1 MLEKKSFKIGNH
13 LIGDPSYPLLI
24 AEIACAHDGDPW
36 KCSKLIEAASK
47 SGADAI
53 QLQIFSA
60 QLQVPRSH
68 KLRELLENLEI
79 DRKTWKN
86 LFSQAKE
93 TGLMVSAFVYD
104 EESLEWVQDWDPDMY
119 KLNSSDLTFEPMLKG
134 VAKTKKPLTLGTGA
148 SQVEEIRYG
157 VETLKTYNDKV
168 ILMHGVQDFPTE
180 IHNSRLNRI
189 EFLKNIFNGPFGF
202 ADHTDG
208 SNRLAKYI
216 DLIALGQGASVF
228 EKHITLDR
236 KAKSTDYQAALEPET
251 WSEYAKVM
259 RALAPSISDSSP
271 EVLTETDKRYRN
283 FQKKKAFS
291 SREILKGESLTDSC
305 IKFMRSDSEFGI
317 LPQMI
322 DKVLGKIA
330 KEKISQEELL
340 RVDHFIN

>member
-36 KCSKLIEAASK
+36 KCSKLIEGSK

-119 KLNSSDLTFEPMLKG
+119 KLNSSDLTLNPCLK
-134 VAKTKKPLTLGTGA
+134 V
-148 SQVEEIRYG
+148 
-157 VETLKTYNDKV
+157 
-168 ILMHGVQDFPTE
+168 
-180 IHNSRLNRI
+180 
-189 EFLKNIFNGPFGF
+189 
-202 ADHTDG
+202 
-208 SNRLAKYI
+208 
-216 DLIALGQGASVF
+216 
-228 EKHITLDR
+228 
-236 KAKSTDYQAALEPET
+236 
-251 WSEYAKVM
+251 
-259 RALAPSISDSSP
+259 
-271 EVLTETDKRYRN
+271 
-283 FQKKKAFS
+283 
-291 SREILKGESLTDSC
+291 
-305 IKFMRSDSEFGI
+305 
-317 LPQMI
+317 
-322 DKVLGKIA
+322 
-330 KEKISQEELL
+330 
-340 RVDHFIN
+340 